1 MLTKVYAKRDSATT
15 VLRKAGVPPRDYN
28 LYLTKTDD
36 GVALNLTLLAT
47 YKAVKDTP
55 ADVPAVAVEPRKV
68 NIAKER
74 AKAEAA
80 AKAAAK
86 AEAAAKTVRNTV
98 SSTARSLILAGKTNE
113 QVWAELQRQYQL
125 DDSKKHYPGWYRSQ
139 LRRQGQLA

>member
-55 ADVPAVAVEPRKV
+55 ADVPV
-68 NIAKER
+68 
-74 AKAEAA
+74 KAT
-80 AKAAAK
+80 KAAK
-86 AEAAAKTVRNTV
+86 AEAAAKPVRSTV
-98 SSTARSLILAGKTNE
+98 SSTTRSLILAGKTNE

-125 DDSKKHYPGWYRSQ
+125 DDSKKHYPGWYRAQ
-139 LRRQGQLA
+139 LRRQGKLA